1 MTRARRLL
9 TATLAVAALLGA
21 ISFASAASLPLTGPI
36 LTAAAATHPC
46 PGTAT
51 AVPAT
56 RSGNNN
62 NYRYRAV
69 TLTLPPGC
77 GTRFV
82 QVTVTSGPD
91 VRSGSGNTNASGQ
104 VTISFGNNNNNAN
117 TYAVTSGLTIKATVS
132 GWDLPTT
139 ATMPAIWCTVIP
151 TGSTATC
158 AATVTLGTRSPNGQ
172 PIDFYDVVVTTPS
185 TSWVTWEVSFNL
197 AHPFYGSVPTQL
209 GNADLDPYSAG
220 GGDVNW
226 ASNSANVNDVQRSSP
241 CSVLPGELRVTGLN
255 SGTSPNVFR
264 DVKSNRTRSFDLLLN
279 VTTPSGYDDV
289 ISPTCV

>member
-1 MTRARRLL
+1 LNRSRRLL
-9 TATLAVAALLGA
+9 AAAVTVAAVLGA
-21 ISFASAASLPLTGPI
+21 LTLASAAGLPLNGGT
-36 LTAAAATHPC
+36 LSSAAVGHPC

-56 RSGNNN
+56 PWSNHA
-62 NYRYRAV
+62 RYRAV

-77 GTRFV
+77 GARNV

-91 VRSGSGNTNASGQ
+91 VRSGSGDTNASGQ
-104 VTISFGNNNNNAN
+104 VTISFGTTNDNLH
-117 TYAVTSGLTIKATVS
+117 TYAVTSGLTFKATVS

-139 ATMPAIWCTVIP
+139 ATMPAIWCTVIT
-151 TGSTATC
+151 TGSTETC
-158 AATVTLGTRSPNGQ
+158 AATVTLGVRGGNN
-172 PIDFYDVVVTTPS
+172 FYQVVVTTPS
-185 TSWVTWEVSFNL
+185 TSWVTWEVTFNL
-197 AHPFYGSVPTQL
+197 AHPFYGTVPTRL

-226 ASNSANVNDVQRSSP
+226 AYNTANVNDVQRSSP

-264 DVKSNRTRSFDLLLN
+264 DVKNNRTRSFDLLLN
-279 VTTPSGYDDV
+279 VTQAGYFDV
-289 ISPTCV
+289 IEPNCV